1 MVSIDAF
8 QALDPGSIPGQ
19 RIFLFSFFPQLTAGE
34 CRIIELLQVTP
45 TIEDCER
52 KMEALLYSLPDCQVT
67 LDKVL
72 CEYEKKFGE
81 KLDYCGHTK
90 LLSLLEAMPKT
101 LMVCG
106 KEERMRQNMICQ
118 LLPPSFLDPGKWSQ
132 ENPLSGSSEE
142 VCL

>member
-106 KEERMRQNMICQ
+106 NATEHD
-118 LLPPSFLDPGKWSQ
+118 LSTASSFFPRSREMEPG
-132 ENPLSGSSEE
+132 NPLSGSSEE
-142 VCL
+142 LL